1 MMKGLFPTLAVRL
14 PSIMLDEVSA
24 LLSTRSGRSLS
35 PIAESVGRGIFY
47 SLFGFAMLVLVAPI
61 FFVIGVSLN
70 GTQRQVFPPE
80 EPSLFWFREFLFNS
94 PDFFDAFFFVS
105 LPIAFI
111 VGLLAIL
118 IGFPAGYL
126 LARRRFTGETFVQA
140 FTLGPLI
147 VPAVIIGLGMML
159 LYAELDIEFHT
170 VRLISGHLIITV
182 PYAVLITMATMD
194 NVDPGVEEAARNLG
208 ASKLQTLY
216 KITLPLVRSGLIGS
230 FLFAFILSF
239 TDIYMALFVTQGK
252 LATIPLEVYRFL
264 LWQSSP
270 IVAAISTMQIL
281 LTFALVVLIARIY
294 GFGAF
299 VEDT

>member
-1 MMKGLFPTLAVRL
+1 MIDQLTL
-14 PSIMLDEVSA
+14 
-24 LLSTRSGRSLS
+24 TRTAGAQRSLS
-35 PIAESVGRGIFY
+35 PVTEGVGRALFY
-47 SLFGFAMLVLVAPI
+47 LLFGTALLVLIAPI

-80 EPSLFWFREFLFNS
+80 ELSLFWYREFFLNS
-94 PDFFDAFFFVS
+94 PVFFDSFFFVS
-105 LPIAFI
+105 LPVAFV

-126 LARRRFTGETFVQA
+126 LSRRQFFLETLVQS
-140 FTLGPLI
+140 FILGPLI

-159 LYAELDIEFHT
+159 LYAQLDFEFHF
-170 VRLISGHLIITV
+170 VRLVAGHLIITV
-182 PYAVLITMATMD
+182 PYAVLIIMATMD

-208 ASKLQTLY
+208 ASKLQTLVRVT
-216 KITLPLVRSGLIGS
+216 IPLVKSGIIGS

-239 TDIYMALFVTQGK
+239 TDIYMALFVTQGQ
-252 LATIPLEVYRFL
+252 LATLPLEVYRFL

-270 IVAAISTMQIL
+270 IVAAISTVQIL
-281 LTFALVVLIARIY
+281 LTFVLIVAIARIY

-299 VEDT
+299 VQDT